1 MGTSSSSALLY
12 NSEFFDRHRDGSRR
26 SAVIAVPL
34 LIDLFEPRSVLD
46 VGCATGVWLSVF
58 QEHGVED
65 ILGID
70 GPWIEQRQREIP
82 DVFFREYDLT
92 KPVALE
98 RTFDLAL
105 CLEVAEHLPAE
116 AGPGLVQSLTALAP
130 VVVFSAAIPGQGAK
144 AISMRDGQVF
154 GRDTSLHTGMFA
166 SLACGTACGPLTR

>member
-1 MGTSSSSALLY
+1 MGASLASASLY
-12 NSEFFDRHRDGSRR
+12 HSEFFDRQRDGSRR

-46 VGCATGVWLSVF
+46 VGCGTGVWLSVF

-82 DVFFREYDLT
+82 DVFFRECDLT
-92 KPVALE
+92 QPVALE

-105 CLEVAEHLPAE
+105 CLEVAEHLQLDSPCSRRRVL
-116 AGPGLVQSLTALAP
+116 GGDSRPG
-130 VVVFSAAIPGQGAK
+130 
-144 AISMRDGQVF
+144 
-154 GRDTSLHTGMFA
+154 GRR
-166 SLACGTACGPLTR
+166 PYQ